1 MNDSEKLLLVELLLR
16 DIRGNWGWENEPRDL
31 KAQSLLEK
39 LENKNKDTEILLSEI
54 KAYSEMPFSSRDGRY
69 FRETYPYGYLD
80 MDEVH
85 GMNYTFKDKSQDFK
99 QACIKYLTYPYYLFK
114 DVANAEEWTQ
124 LIDNQ

>member
-1 MNDSEKLLLVELLLR
+1 MNDSEKLLLVDLLLR

-31 KAQSLLEK
+31 KAQSLLK
-39 LENKNKDTEILLSEI
+39 DLENKNKDTEILLSEI
-54 KAYSEMPFSSRDGRY
+54 KAYSDMPFSSRDGRY
-69 FRETYPYGYLD
+69 FREVYPGGYLD
-80 MDEVH
+80 MSEVH
-85 GMNYTFKDKSQDFK
+85 EMDYTFKDKSQSFK